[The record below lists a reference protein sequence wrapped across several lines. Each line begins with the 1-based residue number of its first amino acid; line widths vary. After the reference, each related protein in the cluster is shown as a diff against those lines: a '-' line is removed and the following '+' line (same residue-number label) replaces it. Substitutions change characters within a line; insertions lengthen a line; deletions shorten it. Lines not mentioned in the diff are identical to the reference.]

1 MNARAIFALPSFLLP
16 FSSKS
21 LCLQY
26 FFPDMF
32 RSGVILGGA
41 SLRGPLP
48 PPQIF
53 PLMKI
58 DVPPSTQNTHVVTN
72 FELLLMGMQ
81 KEITLLKVHFFAYDI
96 EEK

>member
-48 PPQIF
+48 PQIF

-72 FELLLMGMQ
+72 LELLLMGMQ
-81 KEITLLKVHFFAYDI
+81 KEITLLKVLCIAYNI

>member
-1 MNARAIFALPSFLLP
+1 
-16 FSSKS
+16 
-21 LCLQY
+21 
-26 FFPDMF
+26 MF
-32 RSGVILGGA
+32 RSGVILGDD

-48 PPQIF
+48 PFPQIF

-72 FELLLMGMQ
+72 LELLLMGMQ